1 MHPVVPTCLLLGVIA
16 ACHGSDPSAPDGSM
30 LDGTGSG
37 SSDHGLAITWA
48 TSPSS
53 IPGDTGGDGTSI
65 ASMKFRILNLRVIG
79 DAGPGDNRTSVDS
92 IELDWATGMKPDAV
106 SFADAPT
113 GLYSRVVLVA
123 DGNLIAY
130 SYELAGMTKLD
141 GNPMPF
147 QIHDRT
153 PLAISL
159 DTSAT
164 LEPDQTASLGI
175 TIRID
180 QALQSLDFHKLSNQ
194 SGTLVLDT
202 FDDAM
207 GDFRDKMMSSVFEA
221 DHPQNNAGPH

>member
-1 MHPVVPTCLLLGVIA
+1 MHPVVRTCLLLGVIA

-30 LDGTGSG
+30 LDGDGSNA
-37 SSDHGLAITWA
+37 SNHGLSITWT

-53 IPGDTGGDGTSI
+53 IPGDTDGDNGSI
-65 ASMKFRILNLRVIG
+65 ATMTFRVFNLRVIG

-92 IELDWATGMKPDAV
+92 IELDWATGAKPSPV
-106 SFADAPT
+106 SFVDAPS
-113 GLYSRVVLVA
+113 GLYSRVILLA
-123 DGNLIAY
+123 DGNLIDY
-130 SYELAGMTKLD
+130 SYELAGTTKLD
-141 GNPMPF
+141 GNTMPY

-159 DTSAT
+159 DTSVT
-164 LEPDQTASLGI
+164 LDPNQTASLGI

-207 GDFRDKMMSSVFEA
+207 SDFRDKMMNSVFEA
-221 DHPQNNAGPH
+221 DHPQNNDAGH